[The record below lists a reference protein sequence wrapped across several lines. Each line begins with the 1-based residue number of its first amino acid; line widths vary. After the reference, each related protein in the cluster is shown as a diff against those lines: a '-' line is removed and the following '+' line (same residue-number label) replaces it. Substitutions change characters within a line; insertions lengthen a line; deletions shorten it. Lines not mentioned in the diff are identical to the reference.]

1 MALQPLIIHKTKSYK
16 PVATRRFR
24 STAEAKKWLRSEGC
38 KFPNRDLDHIG
49 DDCVELL
56 TENYEYSIEV
66 ALTPQRRKHNG

>member
-1 MALQPLIIHKTKSYK
+1 MAIQPLIIHKTKSYK

-24 STAEAKKWLRSEGC
+24 STAEAKKWLR
-38 KFPNRDLDHIG
+38 NRDLDHIG

-66 ALTPQRRKHNG
+66 ALMPQRRKHNG